1 MIGAQGYPIYGQ
13 QMQPAYPQTYRPIY
27 QPPQPMQ
34 MNQPQIDPAMVNAR
48 YVTCKEEAVAAQIIP
63 DGSAYYFI
71 CEAQGRIYSK
81 RFNPATNAAEFRE
94 FAIQQNQP
102 QAEQFAP
109 AGSNSPSGSLLL
121 VGGTGLGKTH
131 LITATAKE
139 MKKNNEKELCTS
151 TNGYK

>member
-1 MIGAQGYPIYGQ
+1 MIGGQGYPIYGQ
-13 QMQPAYPQTYRPIY
+13 QMQNAYPQTYRPIY

-34 MNQPQIDPAMVNAR
+34 MNQPQMDPAMVNAR

-94 FAIQQNQP
+94 YVIQQNQP

-109 AGSNSPSGSLLL
+109 MEALRALNTRVEQIEQIL
-121 VGGTGLGKTH
+121 
-131 LITATAKE
+131 TAPHKE
-139 MKKNNEKELCTS
+139 ARAE
-151 TNGYK
+151 

>member
-13 QMQPAYPQTYRPIY
+13 QMQPAYPQTYRPVY

-34 MNQPQIDPAMVNAR
+34 MNQPQMDPAMVNAR

-94 FAIQQNQP
+94 YVIQQNQP

-109 AGSNSPSGSLLL
+109 MEALRALNARVEQIEQIL
-121 VGGTGLGKTH
+121 
-131 LITATAKE
+131 TAPHKEAKLE
-139 MKKNNEKELCTS
+139 
-151 TNGYK
+151 

>member
-13 QMQPAYPQTYRPIY
+13 QMQPAYPQTYRPVY

-34 MNQPQIDPAMVNAR
+34 MNQPQMDPAMVNAR
-48 YVTCKEEAVAAQIIP
+48 YVPCKEEAVAAQIIP

-94 FAIQQNQP
+94 YVIQQNQP

-109 AGSNSPSGSLLL
+109 LEALRALNARVEQIEQML
-121 VGGTGLGKTH
+121 
-131 LITATAKE
+131 TAPHKEAKPE
-139 MKKNNEKELCTS
+139 
-151 TNGYK
+151 

>member
-1 MIGAQGYPIYGQ
+1 MIGGQGYPIYGQ
-13 QMQPAYPQTYRPIY
+13 QMQNAYPQTYRPIY

-34 MNQPQIDPAMVNAR
+34 MNQPQMDPAMVNAR

-109 AGSNSPSGSLLL
+109 VEALRALNARVEQIEQMLAALRL
-121 VGGTGLGKTH
+121 
-131 LITATAKE
+131 KE
-139 MKKNNEKELCTS
+139 GNTDA
-151 TNGYK
+151 

>member
-13 QMQPAYPQTYRPIY
+13 QMQPAYPQTYRPVY

-34 MNQPQIDPAMVNAR
+34 MNQPQMDPAMVNAR

-94 FAIQQNQP
+94 YVIQQNQP

-109 AGSNSPSGSLLL
+109 MEALRALNARVEQIEQIL
-121 VGGTGLGKTH
+121 
-131 LITATAKE
+131 TAPHKEAKPE
-139 MKKNNEKELCTS
+139 
-151 TNGYK
+151 

>member
-13 QMQPAYPQTYRPIY
+13 QVQSAYPQTCRPIY

-34 MNQPQIDPAMVNAR
+34 MNQPQMDPAMVNAR

-94 FAIQQNQP
+94 YVIQQNQP

-109 AGSNSPSGSLLL
+109 MEALRALNTRVEQIEQIL
-121 VGGTGLGKTH
+121 
-131 LITATAKE
+131 TAPHKEAKLE
-139 MKKNNEKELCTS
+139 
-151 TNGYK
+151 

>member
-1 MIGAQGYPIYGQ
+1 MIGAPSYPMYGQ
-13 QMQPAYPQTYRPIY
+13 QTAYPQTYRPIY

-34 MNQPQIDPAMVNAR
+34 MNQQVDPAMVNAR

-94 FAIQQNQP
+94 YIIQQNQP

-109 AGSNSPSGSLLL
+109 MDALRALNARVEQLEQLFTAPRVKEGS
-121 VGGTGLGKTH
+121 
-131 LITATAKE
+131 ADA
-139 MKKNNEKELCTS
+139 
-151 TNGYK
+151 

>member
-1 MIGAQGYPIYGQ
+1 MIGAQGYQMYGQ
-13 QMQPAYPQTYRPIY
+13 QMQSAYPQTYRPIY

-94 FAIQQNQP
+94 YVIQQNQP

-109 AGSNSPSGSLLL
+109 MEALRALNARVEQIEQIL
-121 VGGTGLGKTH
+121 
-131 LITATAKE
+131 TAPHKEAKLE
-139 MKKNNEKELCTS
+139 
-151 TNGYK
+151 

>member
-1 MIGAQGYPIYGQ
+1 MIGAQGYPIYSQ
-13 QMQPAYPQTYRPIY
+13 QMQTAYPQTYRPVY

-34 MNQPQIDPAMVNAR
+34 INQPGMEPGMVNAR

-94 FAIQQNQP
+94 YVIQQNQP
-102 QAEQFAP
+102 QSEQFAP
-109 AGSNSPSGSLLL
+109 MDALRALNARVEQIEQML
-121 VGGTGLGKTH
+121 
-131 LITATAKE
+131 TAP
-139 MKKNNEKELCTS
+139 MKGANE
-151 TNGYK
+151 G

>member
-1 MIGAQGYPIYGQ
+1 
-13 QMQPAYPQTYRPIY
+13 MQSAYPQTYRTIY

-94 FAIQQNQP
+94 YVIQQNQP

-109 AGSNSPSGSLLL
+109 MEALRALNARVEQIEQIL
-121 VGGTGLGKTH
+121 
-131 LITATAKE
+131 TAPHKEAKLE
-139 MKKNNEKELCTS
+139 
-151 TNGYK
+151 

>member
-1 MIGAQGYPIYGQ
+1 MIGGQGYPIYGQ

-34 MNQPQIDPAMVNAR
+34 MNQPQVDPAMVNAR

-109 AGSNSPSGSLLL
+109 MEALRALNARVEQIEQML
-121 VGGTGLGKTH
+121 
-131 LITATAKE
+131 TAQHKE
-139 MKKNNEKELCTS
+139 ARAE
-151 TNGYK
+151 

>member
-1 MIGAQGYPIYGQ
+1 MPKIGAQGYPIYGQ
-13 QMQPAYPQTYRPIY
+13 QIQSAYPQTYRPIY

-34 MNQPQIDPAMVNAR
+34 KNQPQIDPAMVNAR

-94 FAIQQNQP
+94 YVIQQNQP

-109 AGSNSPSGSLLL
+109 MEALRALNTRVEQIEQIL
-121 VGGTGLGKTH
+121 
-131 LITATAKE
+131 TAPHKEAKLE
-139 MKKNNEKELCTS
+139 
-151 TNGYK
+151 

>member
-1 MIGAQGYPIYGQ
+1 MIGGQGYPIYGQ

-27 QPPQPMQ
+27 QPTQPMQ
-34 MNQPQIDPAMVNAR
+34 MNQPQMDPAMVNAR

-109 AGSNSPSGSLLL
+109 VEALRALNARVEQIEQMLAALRL
-121 VGGTGLGKTH
+121 
-131 LITATAKE
+131 KE
-139 MKKNNEKELCTS
+139 GNTDA
-151 TNGYK
+151 

>member
-13 QMQPAYPQTYRPIY
+13 QMQPAYPQTYRPVY
-27 QPPQPMQ
+27 QTPQPMQ
-34 MNQPQIDPAMVNAR
+34 MTQPQMDPAMANAR

-81 RFNPATNAAEFRE
+81 RFNPTTNAAEFRE
-94 FAIQQNQP
+94 YVIQQSQP

-109 AGSNSPSGSLLL
+109 MDALRALNARVEQIEQML
-121 VGGTGLGKTH
+121 
-131 LITATAKE
+131 TAQHKE
-139 MKKNNEKELCTS
+139 ARAE
-151 TNGYK
+151 

>member
-1 MIGAQGYPIYGQ
+1 MFGGQGYPGYLMGAGYGQ
-13 QMQPAYPQTYRPIY
+13 PARPIY

-34 MNQPQIDPAMVNAR
+34 MNQPQVDPGMVNAR

-94 FAIQQNQP
+94 YVIQQNQP

-109 AGSNSPSGSLLL
+109 MDALRALNARVEQIEQML
-121 VGGTGLGKTH
+121 
-131 LITATAKE
+131 TAP
-139 MKKNNEKELCTS
+139 MKGANE
-151 TNGYK
+151 G

>member
-13 QMQPAYPQTYRPIY
+13 QMQSAYPQTYRTIY

-94 FAIQQNQP
+94 YVIQQNQP
-102 QAEQFAP
+102 QAQQYAPMEALSAQNTRVEQIEQILTAP
-109 AGSNSPSGSLLL
+109 
-121 VGGTGLGKTH
+121 H
-131 LITATAKE
+131 KE
-139 MKKNNEKELCTS
+139 ARAE
-151 TNGYK
+151 

>member
-1 MIGAQGYPIYGQ
+1 MVGGQSYPIYGQ
-13 QMQPAYPQTYRPIY
+13 QMQTAYPQTYRLAY

-34 MNQPQIDPAMVNAR
+34 PQMEPGMVNAR

-94 FAIQQNQP
+94 YVIQQNQP
-102 QAEQFAP
+102 QMQAEQFAP
-109 AGSNSPSGSLLL
+109 MEALRALSGRVEQIEQLL
-121 VGGTGLGKTH
+121 
-131 LITATAKE
+131 TAPRPTKE
-139 MKKNNEKELCTS
+139 GNADA
-151 TNGYK
+151 

>member
-1 MIGAQGYPIYGQ
+1 MIGGQGYPIYGQ
-13 QMQPAYPQTYRPIY
+13 QMQNAYPQTYRPIY

-34 MNQPQIDPAMVNAR
+34 MNQPQMDPAMVNAR

-81 RFNPATNAAEFRE
+81 RFNPATNAAEVRE

-109 AGSNSPSGSLLL
+109 VEALRALNARVEQIEQMLAALRL
-121 VGGTGLGKTH
+121 
-131 LITATAKE
+131 KE
-139 MKKNNEKELCTS
+139 GNTDA
-151 TNGYK
+151 

>member
-1 MIGAQGYPIYGQ
+1 MIGSQGYPIYGQ
-13 QMQPAYPQTYRPIY
+13 QMQNAYPQTYRPIY

-34 MNQPQIDPAMVNAR
+34 MNQPQMDPAMVNAR

-94 FAIQQNQP
+94 YVIQLNQP

-109 AGSNSPSGSLLL
+109 MEALRALNARVEQIEQIL
-121 VGGTGLGKTH
+121 
-131 LITATAKE
+131 TAPHKE
-139 MKKNNEKELCTS
+139 ARTE
-151 TNGYK
+151 

>member
-1 MIGAQGYPIYGQ
+1 MIGAPNYPIYGQ
-13 QMQPAYPQTYRPIY
+13 QMQTAYPHPYRTIY

-34 MNQPQIDPAMVNAR
+34 PQMEPGMVNAR

-94 FAIQQNQP
+94 YVIQQNQP
-102 QAEQFAP
+102 QMQAEQFAP
-109 AGSNSPSGSLLL
+109 MEALRALNSRVEQIEQLL
-121 VGGTGLGKTH
+121 
-131 LITATAKE
+131 TAPRPAKE
-139 MKKNNEKELCTS
+139 GNADA
-151 TNGYK
+151 

>member
-1 MIGAQGYPIYGQ
+1 MIGAQGYPMYGQ
-13 QMQPAYPQTYRPIY
+13 QMQSAYPQTYQPIY

-94 FAIQQNQP
+94 YVIQQNQP

-109 AGSNSPSGSLLL
+109 MEALRALNTRVEQIEQIL
-121 VGGTGLGKTH
+121 
-131 LITATAKE
+131 TAPHKE
-139 MKKNNEKELCTS
+139 ARAE
-151 TNGYK
+151 

>member
-1 MIGAQGYPIYGQ
+1 MIGAQGYPMYGQ
-13 QMQPAYPQTYRPIY
+13 QMQSTYPQTYRPIY

-34 MNQPQIDPAMVNAR
+34 MNQPQMDPAMVNAR

-63 DGSAYYFI
+63 DGSAFYFI

-94 FAIQQNQP
+94 YVIQQNQP

-109 AGSNSPSGSLLL
+109 MEALRALNARVEQIEQIL
-121 VGGTGLGKTH
+121 
-131 LITATAKE
+131 TAPHKEAKPE
-139 MKKNNEKELCTS
+139 
-151 TNGYK
+151 